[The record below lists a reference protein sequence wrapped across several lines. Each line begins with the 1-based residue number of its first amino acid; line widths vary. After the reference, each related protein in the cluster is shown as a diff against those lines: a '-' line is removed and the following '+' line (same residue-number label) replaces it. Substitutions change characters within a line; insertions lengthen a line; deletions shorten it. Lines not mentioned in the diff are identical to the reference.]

1 MFDDIIKPVL
11 RYGYKYGLFIGF
23 VSIYWISGILSYS
36 ELERYPISINVN
48 VCIVSLYAFSR
59 ELSFHQNSNTVWTST
74 IVPGL
79 ISWNKKWWLRK
90 NLVCDNR
97 NNLWMCSKE
106 RCFVFFMT
114 YSYKA
119 ELMIYIIHQLITEYL
134 KARIVLSSICLHYFV
149 TNILKSFS

>member
-1 MFDDIIKPVL
+1 MFDEIINPVL

-48 VCIVSLYAFSR
+48 VCIVSFYAFSR

-79 ISWNKKWWLRK
+79 ISWNKKMTTEEESCVWQQK
-90 NLVCDNR
+90 Q
-97 NNLWMCSKE
+97 
-106 RCFVFFMT
+106 FVNVLKREVFRVLYDLLLQSWT
-114 YSYKA
+114 ND
-119 ELMIYIIHQLITEYL
+119 IYY
-134 KARIVLSSICLHYFV
+134 SSINYR
-149 TNILKSFS
+149 IPKSTHCFEQYMFTLFCHKYS